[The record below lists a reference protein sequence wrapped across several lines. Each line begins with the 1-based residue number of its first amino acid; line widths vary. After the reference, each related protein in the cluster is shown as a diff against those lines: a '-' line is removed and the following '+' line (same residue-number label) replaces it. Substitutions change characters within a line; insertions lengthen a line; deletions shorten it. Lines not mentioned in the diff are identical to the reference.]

1 MRVASRSRRNAR
13 YQISTQISITNIS
26 RTDAAAPN
34 PNRLFENDW
43 RTISVIIRS
52 ASGPG
57 LDPNITYGIE
67 NW

>member
-1 MRVASRSRRNAR
+1 MAS
-13 YQISTQISITNIS
+13 IS
-26 RTDAAAPN
+26 RVEAAPPK

-57 LDPNITYGIE
+57 LEPNITYGIA

>member
-1 MRVASRSRRNAR
+1 MSRRNAQ
-13 YQISTQISITNIS
+13 YQMPTQTSIASISSVE
-26 RTDAAAPN
+26 AAAPK
-34 PNRLFENDW
+34 PNRLLENDC

-57 LDPNITYGIE
+57 LEPIITTGIA

>member
-1 MRVASRSRRNAR
+1 MAS
-13 YQISTQISITNIS
+13 ISSVET
-26 RTDAAAPN
+26 ALPK
-34 PNRLFENDW
+34 PNRLLENDCL
-43 RTISVIIRS
+43 TISVIIRS

>member
-1 MRVASRSRRNAR
+1 MAI
-13 YQISTQISITNIS
+13 ISSTET
-26 RTDAAAPN
+26 ALPK

-43 RTISVIIRS
+43 RTIRVIIRS

-57 LDPNITYGIE
+57 LDPNITYGIA

>member
-1 MRVASRSRRNAR
+1 MPSASRSRRNAR
-13 YQISTQISITNIS
+13 YQTSTQTSITSIS
-26 RTDAAAPN
+26 STDAAAPN

-43 RTISVIIRS
+43 RTIRVIIRS